1 MVRKE
6 GMNGTLM
13 AAELEGACSGSLVE
27 VGLGTAGCSAAE
39 TVLHWSVLGCLHRS
53 ELGASSM
60 TTGTCF

>member
-39 TVLHWSVLGCLHRS
+39 TESCTDLCW
-53 ELGASSM
+53 GAC
-60 TTGTCF
+60 TGQNWERVA